1 MKSFAKIAAATICLL
16 AAEAHADPIKIG
28 IVAPFSGPFAVYG
41 ENFKYGIEVLQKLKG
56 TRPAGQEIELI
67 YRDLPGPNP
76 AEAKALT
83 QELIVK
89 EKVQYIGGFVF
100 TPNALAAASTIQQ
113 GKVPTVIF
121 NAATSGIPA
130 KSDYIVRTSY
140 TLWQITVPIA
150 KYMLDDGVK
159 TAVTLVSDYAP
170 GLDAETSFKKVFEA
184 GGGKVL
190 DTIRVPL
197 KATDFG
203 PFMQR
208 VKMLKPQAIY
218 SFFPGGPVAI
228 GVLKSYAE
236 NDLKSAGI
244 RFVGSSETNELDL
257 QSVGDA
263 AIGVETGHFYSAAH
277 DSPENK
283 AFVAVLH
290 DLHPSARASVTSIE
304 AYDGLDAIYRMI
316 EGTGGQRDPAKAMA
330 TIAGASWVSPRGPMK
345 IDPVTR
351 HVTQNV
357 YIRIVERDSTGLL
370 INKEVKT
377 YENSPDY
384 GLSDIAN

>member
-1 MKSFAKIAAATICLL
+1 MKWTARFAVATICLIG
-16 AAEAHADPIKIG
+16 AEAYAEPIKIG

-56 TRPAGQEIELI
+56 ARPGSQEIEI
-67 YRDLPGPNP
+67 VYRDLPGPNP

-89 EKVQYIGGFVF
+89 DKVQYIGGFVF

-121 NAATSGIPA
+121 NAAATGIPS
-130 KSDYIVRTSY
+130 KSDYMVRTSY

-150 KYMLDDGVK
+150 KYMLDDGIK
-159 TAVTLVSDYAP
+159 TAVTLVSDYSP

-190 DTIRVPL
+190 YAIRVPL

-208 VKMLKPQAIY
+208 VKMLHPQAMY
-218 SFFPGGPVAI
+218 TFFPGGPVAI

-244 RFVGSSETNELDL
+244 RFVGSSETNEIDL
-257 QSVGDA
+257 QSIGGA
-263 AIGVETGHFYSAAH
+263 AMGVETGSFYSAAH

-283 AFVAVLH
+283 AFVAALRE
-290 DLHPSARASVTSIE
+290 LHPSAKASATSIE
-304 AYDGLDAIYRMI
+304 AYDGMDAIYRMI
-316 EGTGGQRDPAKAMA
+316 EGTSGKRDPAKAMA
-330 TIAGASWVSPRGPMK
+330 TITGASWVSPRGPMK
-345 IDPVTR
+345 VDPVSR

-357 YIRIVERDSTGLL
+357 YIRVVERDAAGLL
-370 INKEVKT
+370 INKEIKT
-377 YENSPDY
+377 YENVPDY
-384 GLSDIAN
+384 GLSDVDK